1 MRKILIVDDDEFACD
16 LYSDALQKA
25 GYLVFT
31 ASDGIKGLS
40 KATSEIPDLILLDVA
55 MPGMDGLE
63 FTKKAASDPFIQK
76 VPIVLLTNIRNDQTI
91 KEAMENGAL
100 GYLIKPALTPL
111 QVADE
116 VNKFLGT
123 STATSNKPA

>member
-1 MRKILIVDDDEFACD
+1 MKKILIVDDDEFTCD

-31 ASDGIKGLS
+31 ASDGVKGMS
-40 KATSEIPDLILLDVA
+40 KAAVENPDLILLDVA

-63 FTKKAASDPFIQK
+63 FTQKAHGDKAINK
-76 VPIVLLTNIRNDQTI
+76 IPIVLLTNIRNDQTI
-91 KEAMENGAL
+91 KQAMENGAQ

-116 VNKFLGT
+116 VKKFLGDLPI
-123 STATSNKPA
+123 SNPA